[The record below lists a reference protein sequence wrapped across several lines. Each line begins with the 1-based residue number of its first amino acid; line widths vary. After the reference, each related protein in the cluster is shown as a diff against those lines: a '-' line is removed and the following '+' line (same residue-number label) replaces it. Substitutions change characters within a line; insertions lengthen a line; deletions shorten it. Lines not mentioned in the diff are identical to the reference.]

1 MEMVR
6 YMPVQQNAGAEVDL
20 IDLRQMARAGPSGIV
35 IRLENKIR
43 LKPGG
48 RNRCNGKSTETASM
62 GLLFPGS
69 LGNLYGEGTM
79 NDRTKTSRRKFITFA
94 AALAS
99 ARSWMVDA
107 QTPLKSEPRPMNA
120 DLALRELLAGN
131 QRFQTGNRMSPRA
144 GPEEFRALAHGQF
157 PEAVIVCCADSRV
170 APEILFDVGVG
181 DIFVIRVAGNVIDGA
196 GVTVKGSI
204 EYAVA
209 ELNVPLILVLGHS
222 DCGAVKSAMK
232 HIDNKDSLPGA
243 INGLVELIKPAVAMT
258 KKLPGDPLENA
269 IRQNVETGV
278 ERLRRLEPILAPRVK
293 DGKLDVLGGVYDLL
307 TGSVRLTSNKKR
319 LL

>member
-1 MEMVR
+1 MRKIKYDAKLGEGILVEAR
-6 YMPVQQNAGAEVDL
+6 VPR
-20 IDLRQMARAGPSGIV
+20 LRAWA
-35 IRLENKIR
+35 L
-43 LKPGG
+43 
-48 RNRCNGKSTETASM
+48 C
-62 GLLFPGS
+62 FPGS
-69 LGNLYGEGTM
+69 LGTLYGQVAM
-79 NDRTKTSRRKFITFA
+79 NDRTKASRRKLITFA

-99 ARSWMVDA
+99 ARSWIMKA
-107 QTPLKSEPRPMNA
+107 QTPLKPDSRPVNA
-120 DLALRELLAGN
+120 DQALRELRAGN
-131 QRFQTGNRMSPRA
+131 HRFLTGNRISSR
-144 GPEEFRALAHGQF
+144 GRQEEFRALTHGQF
-157 PEAVIVCCADSRV
+157 PETVIVCCADSRV

-258 KKLPGDPLENA
+258 KKLPGDALETA
-269 IRQNVETGV
+269 VLKNVEIGV
-278 ERLRRLEPILAPRVK
+278 ERLQGLEPIVAPRVK
-293 DGKLDVLGGVYDLL
+293 DRRVKVVGGVYDLHNGTVTL
-307 TGSVRLTSNKKR
+307 IDTKK
-319 LL
+319 